1 MSALACKVQIRQ
13 PRREDRNRLSEIVE
27 SSGLFRPDELIVALE
42 VFDDAVERPGL
53 DYLALGAYDEK
64 GVLVGFACYGPTPC
78 TLGTWDLYWIA
89 VDPARQRQGIGRA
102 LMEAC
107 ERSMAEQKARL
118 VVVQTSS
125 RPDYQPTRSFYERL
139 GFLCSA
145 RIADFYAPGDDL
157 VIYTKRLESFA
168 EI

>member
-1 MSALACKVQIRQ
+1 MSAPAYTVQIRQ
-13 PRREDRNRLSEIVE
+13 PRPEDRDRISAIVE
-27 SSGLFRPDELIVALE
+27 SSGLFRPEEVTVALE
-42 VFDDAVERPGL
+42 VFDEAVEHPGL

-64 GVLVGFACYGPTPC
+64 GMLVGFACYGPTPC
-78 TLGTWDLYWIA
+78 TVGTWDLYWIA

-107 ERSMAEQKARL
+107 ERSMAGQKARL

-125 RPDYQPTRSFYERL
+125 RLDYQPTRSFYEKF
-139 GFLCSA
+139 GFVASA
-145 RIADFYAPGDDL
+145 RITDFYAPGDDL